1 MSFQL
6 LSLKENLEGVPIMA
20 QVVMNLTRMRMQV
33 QSVDLLSGLRV
44 QHCHELWWCSLH
56 KQLGFYVAVAVA

>member
-33 QSVDLLSGLRV
+33 QSVDLLSVLRI
-44 QHCHELWWCSLH
+44 CYSC
-56 KQLGFYVAVAVA
+56 KMQLPSDVAVAVA